1 MRRRLPAIAIFLVAG
16 AVVNVAV
23 AWGCTVWLRVY
34 PPRGVVER
42 SVSSEL
48 APTWIFLVRNRPG
61 MRSTIARLRP
71 TQADLEPWEVAYSRL
86 KPEVP
91 DWLGTYD
98 VESLAE
104 HRQNHVRLNE
114 YGWPMRSL
122 SCSALF
128 HRPASPGRL
137 TRSVKAGL
145 ALDRIDSRGA
155 QDWYAARAL
164 PLRIIWAGF
173 LTNSVLYA
181 ILLWSVWRY
190 GTSWPRM
197 PKRAVAY
204 LITARRLERISRGLC
219 PKCAYP
225 MSESAVCTECG
236 HKLPQ
241 RVRGVT

>member
-1 MRRRLPAIAIFLVAG
+1 M
-16 AVVNVAV
+16 
-23 AWGCTVWLRVY
+23 
-34 PPRGVVER
+34 
-42 SVSSEL
+42 
-48 APTWIFLVRNRPG
+48 WIFLVRNRPG
-61 MRSTIARLRP
+61 MRSTIAWWVS
-71 TQADLEPWEVAYSRL
+71 TQADLESWEVAYSRL

-104 HRQNHVRLNE
+104 HRRNHVLLNE
-114 YGWPMRSL
+114 YGWPLRSL

-145 ALDRIDSRGA
+145 ELDRIDSRGA
-155 QDWYAARAL
+155 QGWYAARAL

-219 PKCAYP
+219 PKCAYSLEGLVSNRCP
-225 MSESAVCTECG
+225 ECG
-236 HKLPQ
+236 TSLPSLNKTQ
-241 RVRGVT
+241 ATPPPPPPVLKRRSGTLPPSGLAQWSARPLSEDDSVKSS